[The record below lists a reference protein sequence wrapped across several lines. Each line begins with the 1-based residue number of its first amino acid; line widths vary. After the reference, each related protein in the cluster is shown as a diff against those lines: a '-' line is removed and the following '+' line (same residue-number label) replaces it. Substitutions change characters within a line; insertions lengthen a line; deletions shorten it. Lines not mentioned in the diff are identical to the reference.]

1 MTAIMITGAGRR
13 YDIVASFAQ
22 HTTVVAT
29 ETSRLAPGQ
38 YAAQIQAIVPRID
51 DPGYVPELRRLCA
64 LHDVGAVIPLIDPDI
79 AVLAAARERGE
90 LPAMVPDL
98 EMAEAT
104 FDKYAT
110 HLLLERSGLPSPPT
124 VLPRDPAAG
133 DPAAGNPGTR
143 DPGTRDPAA
152 GNPAAG
158 AAWVADR
165 LAGVA
170 DRLAGVAHYPV
181 IVKPRWGSNSRGIQL
196 ARDAAEA
203 AFFVGYSDEPVIVQR
218 AMDGPEFSIDCLC
231 DLDGRCLNAIPRS
244 MTESRG
250 GESVKGTVL
259 GDPELIELGRAVA
272 EAVGARGPC
281 MVQAFRDPQL
291 GLRVTDVNIRFG
303 GGYPSHMYG
312 ALPGQT
318 YPELIIRLARGEKVE
333 PHVGEI
339 RAGVTF
345 ARYYWQLELDAD
357 LRPTGREI
365 VAGGP
370 PSPR

>member
-1 MTAIMITGAGRR
+1 MSAIMITGAGRR

-22 HTTVVAT
+22 HATVVAT

-38 YAAQIQAIVPRID
+38 YAAQIQAIVPRLE
-51 DPGYVPELRRLCA
+51 DPAYVPELRRLCE

-79 AVLAAARERGE
+79 AVLAAARARGE
-90 LPAMVPDL
+90 LPALVPDL

-104 FDKYAT
+104 FDKYLT
-110 HLLLERSGLPSPPT
+110 HLLLERLGLPSPPT
-124 VLPRDPAAG
+124 VLPG
-133 DPAAGNPGTR
+133 DR
-143 DPGTRDPAA
+143 DPGDP
-152 GNPAAG
+152 
-158 AAWVADR
+158 VAPVR
-165 LAGVA
+165 GV
-170 DRLAGVAHYPV
+170 DHYPV
-181 IVKPRWGSNSRGIQL
+181 IVKPRWGSNSRGINL
-196 ARDAAEA
+196 ARDPAEA
-203 AFFVGYSDEPVIVQR
+203 AFFVGYSDEPVILQR

-259 GDPELIELGRAVA
+259 GDPELVELGRAVA

-281 MVQAFRDPQL
+281 MVQAFRDPAL

-312 ALPGQT
+312 ALPGRT
-318 YPELIIRLARGEKVE
+318 YPELIVRLARGETVA
-333 PHVGEI
+333 PHVGEF

-345 ARYYWQLELDAD
+345 ARYYWQLELDEE

-370 PSPR
+370 PAPR

>member
-1 MTAIMITGAGRR
+1 MITGAGRR

-29 ETSRLAPGQ
+29 ETSPLAPGQ
-38 YAAQIQAIVPRID
+38 YAAQIRAIVPRID
-51 DPGYVPELRRLCA
+51 DPAYVPELRRLCE

-79 AVLAAARERGE
+79 AVLAAARGRGE
-90 LPAMVPDL
+90 LPALVPDL

-110 HLLLERSGLPSPPT
+110 HLLLERLGLPSPPT
-124 VLPRDPAAG
+124 VLPG
-133 DPAAGNPGTR
+133 DPAARPDGLV
-143 DPGTRDPAA
+143 D
-152 GNPAAG
+152 
-158 AAWVADR
+158 
-165 LAGVA
+165 
-170 DRLAGVAHYPV
+170 HYPV
-181 IVKPRWGSNSRGIQL
+181 IVKPRWGSNSRAINL
-196 ARDAAEA
+196 ARDATEA
-203 AFFVGYSDEPVIVQR
+203 AFFVGYSDEPVILQR
-218 AMDGPEFSIDCLC
+218 AMGGPEFSIDCLC

-259 GDPELIELGRAVA
+259 GDPDLVELGRAVA
-272 EAVGARGPC
+272 EGVGARGPC
-281 MVQAFRDPQL
+281 MVQAFLDPEL

-318 YPELIIRLARGEKVE
+318 YPELIVRMARGETVE
-333 PHVGEI
+333 PHLGEF

-345 ARYYWQLELDAD
+345 ARYYWQLELDEQ

-370 PSPR
+370 PAPR

>member
-1 MTAIMITGAGRR
+1 MAGLSTIMITGAGRR

-22 HTTVVAT
+22 HTTVLAT
-29 ETSRLAPGQ
+29 ETNRLAPGQ

-79 AVLAAARERGE
+79 AVLAAARGRGE
-90 LPAMVPDL
+90 LPALVPDL

-104 FDKYAT
+104 FDKYET
-110 HLLLERSGLPSPPT
+110 HLLLERLGLPSPPT
-124 VLPRDPAAG
+124 LLPG
-133 DPAAGNPGTR
+133 DPG
-143 DPGTRDPAA
+143 DPGA
-152 GNPAAG
+152 GLSA
-158 AAWVADR
+158 VER
-165 LAGVA
+165 
-170 DRLAGVAHYPV
+170 YPV
-181 IVKPRWGSNSRGIQL
+181 IVKPRWGSNSRGIAL

-218 AMDGPEFSIDCLC
+218 AMGGPEFSIDCLC

-259 GDPELIELGRAVA
+259 GDPDLVELGRAVA
-272 EAVGARGPC
+272 EGVGARGPC
-281 MVQAFRDPQL
+281 MVQAFRDPEL

-312 ALPGQT
+312 ALPGRT
-318 YPELIIRLARGEKVE
+318 YPELIIRLARGETVA
-333 PHVGEI
+333 PHVGEF

-345 ARYYWQLELDAD
+345 ARYYWQLELDEE

-370 PSPR
+370 PAPR